1 MIYLLI
7 EFLDELVFGVGETA
21 WPLFRNDLHLT
32 YTQIGLLL
40 SLPGIIAAFIE
51 PFIGVLGDVWKRRV
65 LILVGGILFAL
76 SLFMTSASYS
86 FVFLLG
92 SFILFFPSSGAFV
105 SLSQANLMDS
115 DTARHEQNMARWTFA
130 GSLGVL
136 SGPLLL
142 GLFVYFGLGWRGTYT
157 ALASFSVLCLLAA
170 LRYLPPD
177 TVSAPSFPSLRVVF
191 DGFRR
196 RICFP

>member
-7 EFLDELVFGVGETA
+7 EFVDELVFGVGETA
-21 WPLFRNDLHLT
+21 WPLFRDDLYLT

-51 PFIGVLGDVWKRRV
+51 PFIGVLGDVWRRRV
-65 LILVGGILFAL
+65 LIMIGGVLFTA
-76 SLFMTSASYS
+76 SLFITSLS
-86 FVFLLG
+86 FSFLFLLL

-115 DTARHEQNMARWTFA
+115 NTTRHEQNMARWTFA

-142 GLFVYFGLGWRGTYT
+142 GLFVYIGLGWRGAY
-157 ALASFSVLCLLAA
+157 ARSHLF
-170 LRYLPPD
+170 RP
-177 TVSAPSFPSLRVVF
+177 SACS
-191 DGFRR
+191 RR
-196 RICFP
+196 